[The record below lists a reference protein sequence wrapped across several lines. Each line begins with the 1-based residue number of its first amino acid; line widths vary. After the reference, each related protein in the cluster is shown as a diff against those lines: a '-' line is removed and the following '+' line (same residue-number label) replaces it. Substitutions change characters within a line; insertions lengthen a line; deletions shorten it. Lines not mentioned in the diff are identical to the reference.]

1 MAIAPTGNIFKA
13 FTFGGVSSRNYG
25 VYITGEAVY
34 NAPEREVEMITIPGR
49 NGALALDKGRFENIE
64 VTYPAGIYADN
75 ETDFAAA
82 ISALRNYLCSKT
94 GYVRLSDE
102 YNPNEY
108 RMAVYKSGLEAE
120 PAQLRA
126 AEFDIVFECQPQRFL
141 TSGETAVTVTSGG
154 TITNPTPFDSS
165 PLLKLYGYGD
175 IQINSDVIT
184 ASASALTEVGLGGTG
199 GASVVLDMSMMNTG
213 DPFHSAYNYYP
224 NMSVLIESTYSNTAR
239 NGFYFSEVTSVT
251 NGYADGRGAGYGL
264 LQIDIQPNLGSG
276 FVKGTSKTVTTTV
289 VMAASRRNAGNTTWE
304 DFTVTTVLTTTYNGQ
319 STITMS
325 ASVNTSGYDS
335 NLSFSYTYNQRG
347 YSGTSSKIVLPSP
360 CYIDLDNGEAYGM
373 IDGQTVSVNNLIIMP
388 PELPVLKSGSNT
400 ITFDNTFTQLE
411 IVPRWWKV

>member
-126 AEFDIVFECQPQRFL
+126 AEFDIVFECQPQRYL
-141 TSGETAVTVTSGG
+141 TSGETEVTVASGN
-154 TITNPTPFDSS
+154 TLTNPTPFDSH
-165 PLLKLYGYGD
+165 PLLKLSGYGN
-175 IQINSDVIT
+175 IHIGSSTIGV
-184 ASASALTEVGLGGTG
+184 ASSVPLQVDLGGTG
-199 GASVVLDMSMMNTG
+199 TNSVTLDVSALSAGDPIYSAKQGYPVASVV
-213 DPFHSAYNYYP
+213 
-224 NMSVLIESTYSNTAR
+224 
-239 NGFYFSEVTSVT
+239 VTSTRQSSYNREWASVNMQSIT
-251 NGYADGRGAGYGL
+251 NGTANGTSIDGRRLQINIQPDLSMGL
-264 LQIDIQPNLGSG
+264 L
-276 FVKGTSKTVTTTV
+276 KGTSGTLTTTV
-289 VMAASRRNAGNTTWE
+289 VMQIGRPNVGTGVVEYAYVT
-304 DFTVTTVLTTTYNGQ
+304 FTVVTSYNG
-319 STITMS
+319 SNTITIS
-325 ASVNTSGYDS
+325 ASESSTGVDNG
-335 NLSFSYTYNQRG
+335 LSYSYSYTQQG
-347 YSGTSSKIVLPSP
+347 YYGLAAVAIPSP
-360 CYIDLDNGEAYGM
+360 CYIDLDSGEAYGEVSGTM
-373 IDGQTVSVNNLIIMP
+373 MSVNNFVSMP
-388 PELPVLKSGSNT
+388 PELPALKSGSNT
-400 ITFDNTFTQLE
+400 ITFDNTITSLK
-411 IVPRWWKV
+411 VTPRWWKV

>member
-1 MAIAPTGNIFKA
+1 MAVMQNSII
-13 FTFGGVSSRNYG
+13 FGGVDSADYG
-25 VYITGEAVY
+25 IYIGGEGTF
-34 NAPEREVEMITIPGR
+34 NAPKRDVEMISIPGR
-49 NGALALDKGRFENIE
+49 NGTFVLDKGRFENIE
-64 VTYPAGIYADN
+64 VTYSAFNYESDLA
-75 ETDFAAA
+75 TFAQ
-82 ISALRNYLCSKT
+82 N
-94 GYVRLSDE
+94 LSDFRNAMCSQKG
-102 YNPNEY
+102 YQRLTDTFHTDEY
-108 RMAVYKSGLEAE
+108 RMAAYIDGLDIKPINYNTASTFEIK
-120 PAQLRA
+120 
-126 AEFDIVFECQPQRFL
+126 FDCKPQRFL

-251 NGYADGRGAGYGL
+251 NGYADWGGGTGYGL

-289 VMAASRRNAGNTTWE
+289 VIAASRRNAGNTTWE

-325 ASVNTSGYDS
+325 ANVNTSGYDS

>member
-1 MAIAPTGNIFKA
+1 MAVMQNSII
-13 FTFGGVSSRNYG
+13 FGGVDSADYG
-25 VYITGEAVY
+25 IYIGGEGTF
-34 NAPEREVEMITIPGR
+34 NAPKRDVEMISIPGR
-49 NGALALDKGRFENIE
+49 NGTFVLDKGRFENIE
-64 VTYPAGIYADN
+64 VTYSAFNYESDLA
-75 ETDFAAA
+75 TFAQ
-82 ISALRNYLCSKT
+82 N
-94 GYVRLSDE
+94 LSDFRNAICSQKG
-102 YNPNEY
+102 YQRLTDTFHTDEY
-108 RMAVYKSGLEAE
+108 RMAAYIDGLDIKPINYNTASTFEIK
-120 PAQLRA
+120 
-126 AEFDIVFECQPQRFL
+126 FDCKPQRFL

-184 ASASALTEVGLGGTG
+184 ASASALTEVDLGGIG
-199 GASVVLDMSMMNTG
+199 GASVDLNLSLMNTG

-251 NGYADGRGAGYGL
+251 NGYADWGGGTGYGL

-373 IDGQTVSVNNLIIMP
+373 IDGQTVSANNLIIMP

>member
-126 AEFDIVFECQPQRFL
+126 AEFDIVFECQPQRYL
-141 TSGETAVTVTSGG
+141 TSGETEVTVTSGN
-154 TITNPTPFDSS
+154 TLTNPTQFDSH
-165 PLLKLYGYGD
+165 PLLKLSGYGN
-175 IQINSDVIT
+175 IHIGSSTIGV
-184 ASASALTEVGLGGTG
+184 ASSVSLQVDLGGTG
-199 GASVVLDMSMMNTG
+199 TNSVTLDVSALGAGDPIYSAKQGYPVASVVVTSTRQS
-213 DPFHSAYNYYP
+213 PYNYEWDSLH
-224 NMSVLIESTYSNTAR
+224 MQSI
-239 NGFYFSEVTSVT
+239 T
-251 NGYADGRGAGYGL
+251 NGTVNGMMIDGRRLQINIQPDLSMGL
-264 LQIDIQPNLGSG
+264 L
-276 FVKGTSKTVTTTV
+276 KGTSGT
-289 VMAASRRNAGNTTWE
+289 
-304 DFTVTTVLTTTYNGQ
+304 LTTTAVMQIGRPNTGTGVVEYAYVTFTVVTSYNG
-319 STITMS
+319 SNTITIS
-325 ASVNTSGYDS
+325 ASQSSTGVDNG
-335 NLSFSYTYNQRG
+335 LSYSYSYTQQG
-347 YSGTSSKIVLPSP
+347 YYGLAAIAIPSP
-360 CYIDLDNGEAYGM
+360 CYIDLDSGEAYGEVSGTM
-373 IDGQTVSVNNLIIMP
+373 MSVNNFVSMP
-388 PELPVLKSGSNT
+388 PELPALKSGSNT
-400 ITFDNTFTQLE
+400 ITFDNTITSLK
-411 IVPRWWKV
+411 VTPRWWKV